1 MAKKTKTK
9 KVPKGYHRMPNG
21 KLMKDS
27 AMNKKK
33 KKILMAKQNALQ
45 KIESHEKLCRIM
57 QKLTH
62 DKINIIEDRVKRL
75 EKILLIC
82 TGSLI
87 SAMGYV
93 IITMLGL

>member
-1 MAKKTKTK
+1 MSK
-9 KVPKGYHRMPNG
+9 
-21 KLMKDS
+21 S
-27 AMNKKK
+27 
-33 KKILMAKQNALQ
+33 ALQ

-62 DKINIIEDRVKRL
+62 QKISVIEEKVKRL
-75 EKILLIC
+75 ERILLIC

-93 IITMLGL
+93 IMVLLEKLQALQKAKKKVQAIIV

>member
-1 MAKKTKTK
+1 MAKKKKTK

-27 AMNKKK
+27 AMKKRK

-62 DKINIIEDRVKRL
+62 DKIHSIEERVKRL
-75 EKILLIC
+75 EKILLIS

-93 IITMLGL
+93 IFTLLSK

>member
-1 MAKKTKTK
+1 M
-9 KVPKGYHRMPNG
+9 
-21 KLMKDS
+21 
-27 AMNKKK
+27 
-33 KKILMAKQNALQ
+33 IKQNALQ

-62 DKINIIEDRVKRL
+62 DKINSIEERVKRL
-75 EKILLIC
+75 EKILIIS

-93 IITMLGL
+93 IFTLLSK